1 MNKYCKPAAII
12 PLALS
17 FFIAAPALADTP
29 PVPTLDNLHNQGA
42 TIPDTAPAQTYPE
55 SAYTLTEIENAD
67 PDNLP
72 QNAITLYDKNEDG
85 TVTPKYY
92 LVNLK
97 DSVTNIGSGDTTKYF
112 EWSQN
117 TDTGNLELKEVSTP
131 TEGNTTITYSYNSDS
146 FAQKIEGQTINNP
159 TVTNP
164 SNTSSNPYIFNGGA
178 GLNNPEGRK
187 DSIDNV
193 LYIGNKVTGTLE
205 STTSSYKYAQ
215 VSGGAVYNAGELT
228 SVTGAFI
235 NNSVEANSIGDIAH
249 NYGYGGALYN
259 SGTIGDIA
267 ADFML
272 YCN

>member
-112 EWSQN
+112 EWTKTQ
-117 TDTGNLELKEVSTP
+117 
-131 TEGNTTITYSYNSDS
+131 I
-146 FAQKIEGQTINNP
+146 
-159 TVTNP
+159 
-164 SNTSSNPYIFNGGA
+164 
-178 GLNNPEGRK
+178 PE
-187 DSIDNV
+187 I
-193 LYIGNKVTGTLE
+193 
-205 STTSSYKYAQ
+205 
-215 VSGGAVYNAGELT
+215 
-228 SVTGAFI
+228 
-235 NNSVEANSIGDIAH
+235 
-249 NYGYGGALYN
+249 
-259 SGTIGDIA
+259 
-267 ADFML
+267 
-272 YCN
+272 